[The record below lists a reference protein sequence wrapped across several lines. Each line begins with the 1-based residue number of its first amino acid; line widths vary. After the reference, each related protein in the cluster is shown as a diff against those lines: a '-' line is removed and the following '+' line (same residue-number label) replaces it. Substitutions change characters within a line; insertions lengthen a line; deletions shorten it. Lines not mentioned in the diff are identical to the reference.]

1 MATKRCSRCEK
12 RVSLDQFVKNAKSRD
27 GLSHYCRTCKK
38 KIMEEYFASSEGK
51 AAKKRM
57 IENKRVQRQKA
68 KTSQKRK

>member
-1 MATKRCSRCEK
+1 
-12 RVSLDQFVKNAKSRD
+12 
-27 GLSHYCRTCKK
+27 
-38 KIMEEYFASSEGK
+38 MEEYFASSEGK